1 MICVKIIIIINKGD
15 KNMNYYFQRLN
26 HESEASYA
34 LFKNGIE
41 GEKYL
46 SLGWSCFLDTNILEA
61 ARLNDKSVAFEK
73 IYDSVREKRVK
84 SRWNMWYFARFAKGD
99 KIVVPQYNGKFA
111 ICEVLEEA
119 KSIKTIS
126 DNSFC
131 SYFNNYDIHWDS
143 KANLFA
149 CNGNFVD
156 LGFIVK
162 VKILFDDISKAEYA
176 DSYLTSRL
184 KNRNA
189 NGCINDIKDSV
200 ENAIIALNQNQPI
213 NFYSDSMDNL
223 AKELLNRI
231 KKNLNPDKFE
241 LLVKNYMKSI
251 GALASIP
258 PKNEHGKEDNAD
270 ADVLAY
276 FDVIGVAVLIQTKF
290 HSGQTDDWAVNQ
302 VSKYKEQMEDPE
314 CELDD
319 GVEGFT
325 YIPWVVST
333 CDKFTKEAIELAKK
347 KDVKL
352 INGIE
357 FSKMI
362 LKQGLE
368 NLDLK

>member
-1 MICVKIIIIINKGD
+1 
-15 KNMNYYFQRLN
+15 MNYYFQRIN
-26 HESEASYA
+26 HENEVSYA

-46 SLGWSCFLDTNILEA
+46 SLGWSCFLDTDILKA
-61 ARLNDKSVAFEK
+61 ARLNDKSTTFEK
-73 IYDSVREKRVK
+73 IYDSLREKRVK
-84 SRWNMWYFARFAKGD
+84 SRWNMWYFAQFTKGD
-99 KIVVPQYNGKFA
+99 KVVVPLYDGKFA

-126 DNSFC
+126 DYSFC
-131 SYFNNYDIHWDS
+131 SYFNNYDVHWDI
-143 KANLFA
+143 KANKFV
-149 CNGNFVD
+149 CNDKFVD

-162 VKILFDDISKAEYA
+162 VKVLFDDKSKAEYA

-184 KNRNA
+184 KSRNA
-189 NGCINDIKDSV
+189 NGCINDIKDSI

-213 NFYSDSMDNL
+213 NFYSNSMDKL
-223 AKELLNRI
+223 ADELLNRV
-231 KKNLNPDKFE
+231 KKDLNPDKFE
-241 LLVKNYMKSI
+241 LLVKNYMQSI
-251 GALASIP
+251 GALASRP
-258 PKNEHGKEDNAD
+258 SKNEHGKEDNAD

-276 FDVIGVAVLIQTKF
+276 FDIIGVAVIIQAKF
-290 HSGQTDDWAVNQ
+290 HSGKTDDEAVNQ
-302 VSKYKEQMEDPE
+302 ISKYKEQMEDPE

-319 GVEGFT
+319 GMEGFT

-333 CDKFTKEAIELAKK
+333 CDEFTENAIKLAKEK
-347 KDVKL
+347 NVKL

-362 LKQGLE
+362 LKQGLN

>member
-1 MICVKIIIIINKGD
+1 
-15 KNMNYYFQRLN
+15 MNYYFQRIN
-26 HESEASYA
+26 HECEVSYA

-84 SRWNMWYFARFAKGD
+84 SRWNMWYFAQFAKGD

-131 SYFNNYDIHWDS
+131 SYFNNYDIHWDR
-143 KANLFA
+143 KANLYT
-149 CNGNFVD
+149 CNDNFVD

-162 VKILFDDISKAEYA
+162 VKVLFDDISKAEYA
-176 DSYLTSRL
+176 DSYLTARL
-184 KNRNA
+184 KSRNA

-231 KKNLNPDKFE
+231 KKDLNPEKFE
-241 LLVKNYMKSI
+241 SLVKNYMQSI
-251 GALASIP
+251 GALASTP
-258 PKNEHGKEDNAD
+258 SKNEHGKEDNAD

-290 HSGQTDDWAVNQ
+290 HFGQTDDWAVNQ
-302 VSKYKEQMEDPE
+302 VLRYKEQVEDPE

-319 GVEGFT
+319 GIEGFT

-333 CDKFTKEAIELAKK
+333 CDEFTKEAIELAKK

-368 NLDLK
+368 NLDCH

>member
-1 MICVKIIIIINKGD
+1 
-15 KNMNYYFQRLN
+15 MNYYFQRIN
-26 HESEASYA
+26 HECEVSYA
-34 LFKNGIE
+34 LFKNGIK

-46 SLGWSCFLDTNILEA
+46 SLGWSCFSDTNILET
-61 ARLNDKSVAFEK
+61 ARFKDNNASFEK
-73 IYDSVREKRVK
+73 IYSSVKNEKVK
-84 SRWNMWYFARFAKGD
+84 SRWNMWYFAQFTKGD
-99 KIVVPQYNGKFA
+99 KIIVPLYGGKFA
-111 ICEVLEEA
+111 FCEVLEEA
-119 KSIKTIS
+119 KSINTIS
-126 DNSFC
+126 DTSFY
-131 SYFNNYDIHWDS
+131 SYFNNYEVQWNS
-143 KANLFA
+143 EKNQYM
-149 CNGNFVD
+149 CNGKNVD

-162 VKILFDDISKAEYA
+162 VKVLFDDISKAEYA

-184 KNRNA
+184 KSRTA

-200 ENAIIALNQNQPI
+200 ENTIIALNQNKPL

-231 KKNLNPDKFE
+231 KKDLNPDKFE
-241 LLVKNYMKSI
+241 LLVKNYMQSI

-258 PKNEHGKEDNAD
+258 SKNEHGKEDNAD

-290 HSGQTDDWAVNQ
+290 HSGETDDWAVNQ
-302 VSKYKEQMEDPE
+302 ILKYKEQMEDPE

-347 KDVKL
+347 KNVKL

-368 NLDLK
+368 NLDCH